1 MFIQKRDRNPQTAN
15 AGGEKRDTN
24 TTKRA
29 CASVYVFW
37 TVCGLKW
44 VIWSQQTKGS
54 QTGWPPRP
62 SQPTYVRKRG
72 WEEREKCRWRL
83 HTYLKTTFKQCFT
96 LTRNPREKVK
106 DRGKALRTILMSETE
121 PAWERKYCDV
131 SWKEIPP
138 WQRERDLFGFRW
150 HCCASVKPGTHKKI
164 FHTVTNWGKSQVY
177 KSRHSQITFG
187 GQNTGS
193 FSDLSVQIPVIKIQH
208 VSNVLI
214 LTGLTLEPVVRH
226 KPPFFFPMQG
236 HYRMRLKHMC

>member
-1 MFIQKRDRNPQTAN
+1 MFIQKRDRNPQTVN

-72 WEEREKCRWRL
+72 WEGREKYRWRL

-164 FHTVTNWGKSQVY
+164 FHTVTNWGKSQE
-177 KSRHSQITFG
+177 HT
-187 GQNTGS
+187 
-193 FSDLSVQIPVIKIQH
+193 LPIQ
-208 VSNVLI
+208 
-214 LTGLTLEPVVRH
+214 
-226 KPPFFFPMQG
+226 
-236 HYRMRLKHMC
+236 